1 MGGRYTLKGS
11 SDRITDVCGAE
22 GERADMIKAVIF
34 DIDNTMYNFDES
46 HKSAMA
52 ALCAYTE
59 KNFGMDADE
68 TKKLAAKCMGMIIER
83 LGDNCAAI
91 HNRLIRFQCF
101 LEQIGSAD
109 YQKAMEMYHTYW
121 DTLLDVME
129 PEPGLLPLLKRLKE
143 KGIKIGIGSDMT
155 AYIQYKKLE
164 KIGALGY
171 LDFIVTSE
179 EAGAEKP
186 APQFFELC
194 VKKAGCRPEEC
205 VFIGDNLKKDV
216 EGSARFGMAGTWYHP
231 GKGPSD
237 GGSDYPVIRSFE
249 DYLHGEGWE
258 RE

>member
-1 MGGRYTLKGS
+1 MTAGP
-11 SDRITDVCGAE
+11 VVFEMAAE
-22 GERADMIKAVIF
+22 GEKADMIKAVIF

-216 EGSARFGMAGTWYHP
+216 AGSAGYGMIGTWYHP
-231 GKGPSD
+231 ENRLSD
-237 GGSDYPVIRSFE
+237 RDSGYPMIESFE
-249 DYLHGEGWE
+249 DYLREEGWE